1 MITVS
6 IHHFIAS
13 HCAEMK
19 LIAPLQFTIGASQH
33 NFHIMSMNKYG
44 RLAES
49 FLLDPASGSAAYK
62 KAIIPI
68 YFVLQIFG
76 GHVGVPIIL
85 ATLILSKGM
94 RRHPLL
100 INFLVTWVLYSTA
113 FCLL

>member
-6 IHHFIAS
+6 TRNRIAS
-13 HCAEMK
+13 HCVEMK
-19 LIAPLQFTIGASQH
+19 LIDSLSFTTVPPNINTVST
-33 NFHIMSMNKYG
+33 NNYG
-44 RLAES
+44 RIAES

-62 KAIIPI
+62 EAIIPI

-85 ATLILSKGM
+85 ATLVLSKGM